1 MAETPHGPRGDEVVR
16 QRVVGALASVVFFS
30 SDPNKFIR
38 RPRPFREAE
47 WRDGRVVK
55 TSRATRM
62 EGGGLPMPCLPS
74 PDALEDALDRYLPPK
89 GAPFS
94 HRESWSRHGRL
105 VGRFKTRADDGGDYA
120 NSIAELIATVGYKLD
135 KLRVADNS
143 WKLFLRKPRQERRLL
158 VYSQRYWLDISF
170 PAYNPAAGDQLFEGD
185 RPYDF
190 DHIFPRR
197 SISKN
202 NKKWA
207 IETKNV
213 SWFDSIGNLRAWP
226 MELDSA
232 DGHIPPAAKLGD
244 SAAAKLKGRW
254 RKVMPDSQS
263 LRDASLVGDDWSFWK
278 LCGGSES
285 EILSALNGDSG
296 LGRAF
301 LMAPAIRLT
310 AVYRNWYDSFDV
322 ASTFGRSGP
331 G

>member
-1 MAETPHGPRGDEVVR
+1 
-16 QRVVGALASVVFFS
+16 VVFFS

-38 RPRPFREAE
+38 RLRPFLEAE
-47 WRDGRVVK
+47 WRDGRVIK
-55 TSRATRM
+55 TSRVMRM
-62 EGGGLPMPCLPS
+62 EWGEPLMPRLPS

-94 HRESWSRHGRL
+94 DWESWSRHGGL
-105 VGRFKTRADDGGDYA
+105 VGRFKTRADDDGGDYA
-120 NSIAELIATVGYKLD
+120 NSCSELIATVGYKLD

-143 WKLFLRKPRQERRLL
+143 RRLFLRKPRQERRLL
-158 VYSQRYWLDISF
+158 IYSQRYWLDIFF
-170 PAYNPAAGDQLFEGD
+170 PAYNPAARDQLFEGD

-197 SISKN
+197 YISKN

-207 IETKNV
+207 IETENV

-226 MELDSA
+226 MELNRA

-278 LCGGSES
+278 LCGGGES

-301 LMAPAIRLT
+301 LMAAAIRLT
-310 AVYRNWYDSFDV
+310 AVCRNWYDSFDV
-322 ASTFGRSGP
+322 ASIFRRPGRG
-331 G
+331 